1 MEGNRDAPA
10 VGVVV
15 ALMAALLSAKIKA
28 GAHKRADDLTS
39 GQTAQPA
46 ILNRHWLNGDQDTR
60 LRENLD
66 LFFGSFWN
74 GDPVFNKLVHDH
86 LDDLLNVF

>member
-15 ALMAALLSAKIKA
+15 ALMAALLSAKIKPVA
-28 GAHKRADDLTS
+28 NKGADDLPS

-46 ILNRHWLNGDQDTR
+46 ILNRHGLNCDQDAR
-60 LRENLD
+60 LREYLD
-66 LFFGSFWN
+66 LFFGAFRN
-74 GDPVFNKLVHDH
+74 GDAVFNKLIYDH
-86 LDDLLNVF
+86 LDDLLDVF